1 MPLKQVWLK
10 FTCLLLLQSWADLLD
25 GANYM
30 CMFQAHLESN
40 ICCFW
45 NALKYANISYNEENL
60 IFFLIRNPR
69 MALKAKHDFSR
80 GTPWICCMSWEDGRR
95 TGNLPVPFGLN
106 VHQPRQ
112 KTNRW
117 SICLLFPVGIYW
129 GRSRRVTRKSVGL
142 QTVICGDACWCGP
155 AASWWHTAAK
165 GGLQQRT
172 GELKPVSPSVF
183 EPQSLKMKLLLTC
196 TLVK

>member
-1 MPLKQVWLK
+1 MRTCWIKVHLILQCCLVKVNRLQGNITCQALNEVLGVRPWHLMPLKQVWLK

-80 GTPWICCMSWEDGRR
+80 GTQWICCMSWEDGRR
-95 TGNLPVPFGLN
+95 TGNLPVPFGLS

-112 KTNRW
+112 K
-117 SICLLFPVGIYW
+117 
-129 GRSRRVTRKSVGL
+129 K
-142 QTVICGDACWCGP
+142 QT
-155 AASWWHTAAK
+155 
-165 GGLQQRT
+165 GGAF
-172 GELKPVSPSVF
+172 VYS
-183 EPQSLKMKLLLTC
+183 SL
-196 TLVK
+196 